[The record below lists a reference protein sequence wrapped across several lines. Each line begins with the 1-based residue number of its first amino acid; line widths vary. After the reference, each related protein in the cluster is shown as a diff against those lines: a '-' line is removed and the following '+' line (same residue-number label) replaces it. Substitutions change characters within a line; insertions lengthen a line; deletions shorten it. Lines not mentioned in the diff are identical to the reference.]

1 MSSKL
6 TRANLLRQTAY
17 SRLKEAQEIGI
28 QASTNESYKSQ
39 FLARADEIEGAYE
52 DFRSSHNTIIG
63 LISDE
68 EFSEYDKLRIA
79 ADQAYYYVK
88 SIKHDLLL
96 KNSAGTSSNTS
107 SKTSLQPCKP
117 SARIPK
123 LSIPT
128 FSGNFRDWPSFFDL
142 FKSIIHENTDLSD
155 VEKFRYLLTSLSH
168 EPLALIKGIP
178 LIDANYKI
186 AYEILEKRYQNKR
199 ILASQ
204 YYNDIFNAQP
214 VQKPT
219 SVKLRHLLNIFTEN
233 VAALRVLDFP
243 VDHWDFLLFNMLMNK
258 LDVKT
263 RTDFELENSVNH
275 EIPTYRQ
282 LVTFLERQC
291 TALESVQF
299 TTSNLQ
305 YANSGIPQRVS
316 RAPSRGPVASF
327 VASESQ
333 PGPSGQS
340 TKCFLCSSS
349 HPLYK
354 CQSFLAKTPQER
366 FSLVKQHNL
375 CVNCLISPHSVRNC
389 SSSHKCRIC
398 KLPHHTTLHFD
409 KSSKGSSPSLQPSN
423 QSEPVNSVG
432 ETQSIVPTS
441 LVSTNSSTASTLTTI
456 LLSTCVIHVKDFNG
470 NFQKIRI
477 LLDTGS
483 MANFISDTCVR
494 RLGLP
499 RRRIS
504 IPVEGLNGM
513 TSSTTQGTTS
523 CLIKPCDQ
531 SGPTFSL
538 EAIIIPKVCSNQPKF
553 HINPRDLTHIH
564 GLKLADPKFYQPGPI
579 DMLIGAELVPFL
591 LRSKRIFGGPN
602 QPVALETIYG
612 YVLQGRTS
620 TSPQKCHLTSL
631 HSSVDLNVDHILR
644 RFWEVENVPQPPCV
658 SPEDEIC
665 EKIYSSLTFRE
676 PTGRFSVPLP
686 FRIQNPSFCD
696 TYTQAYRRFCML
708 ENRFLKNPNLKGKY
722 VEFMT
727 DYINREHMSPVPTSE
742 FKSPTSYYISHHA
755 IFKEQIENSSVIY
768 KIRVVFD
775 ASLRDVQGVS
785 LNDTLYT
792 GPKLQ
797 KDISCLLLNFRYFRY
812 CFTCDIKQMYR
823 QINVNKEFWQFQ
835 KIIWRSDPSEP
846 LREYYLRTV
855 TYGVSCSPY
864 LALKT
869 LQELAK
875 SEKARFPKAAKALE
889 ENFYI
894 DDGLLG
900 SDSVEDTRALQ
911 LELIN
916 LLREGG
922 FELGKWAGNHPSLI
936 QDFGSDVLT
945 DCTFDKDEPSFIKVL
960 GLKWNP
966 KADVFSYSY
975 YPLNKTCSKRSIL
988 SEVSRIFDPLGF
1000 VSPCLLL
1007 AKQLLQKLWQSHV
1020 SWDEELPEHIQRV
1033 WQQFKVE
1040 LPGLGNI
1047 KIPRYFGFD
1056 RTSEV
1061 QIHGFCDASEI
1072 GYASVVYLRFW
1083 NSNSFK
1089 TTLVCAKC
1097 RVSPLKT
1104 QSIARLELLA
1114 ALLLANLI
1122 AFVIESFKGIFTF
1135 NDIYV
1140 WSDSMIVLTWVT
1152 SSPHRWKTFIANRVR
1167 HIQEIISISSWHHV
1181 PSHLNPADCA
1191 SRGLSPA
1198 QLSQFSLWWDGPE
1211 FLLKSEE
1218 HWPTQNNFHSS
1229 NGVEIPEERAPT
1241 VLLSKLITTENVIL
1255 CLLSRFSS
1263 LPKIQRITAYILRFV
1278 SNGLKRNDISMF
1290 NLSISPQE
1298 SDNALKYLIRVVQND
1313 VFAEIRLKIKQ
1324 NEVLPKPIRKLAPF
1338 IDQYGLLRV
1347 GGRLQKSPFSF
1358 DVKHPLLLPK
1368 VHRLTDLIIEW
1379 THQTSLHPG
1388 LKTMQYLLLQRF
1400 WILSPRSAIYRC
1412 LSKCIRCFRCKPK
1425 SYNPFM
1431 GNLPSVRVTPLR
1443 AFTSVCLDF
1452 AGPFPLLMSKTR
1464 GAKTY
1469 KGYVCVFVCCSTRAI
1484 HFEVTSDLSSDTFLA
1499 AFRRFISRRGQ
1510 CLSIR
1515 SDQGTNFK
1523 GAYNEMINLAQV
1535 TAETLSITW
1544 DFNPPSAPHFNGLA
1558 EAAVK
1563 SFKTHFYKVIGTQV
1577 LSYEE
1582 FYTLMTQIEA
1592 VLNSRPLCAVSTDPN
1607 DLQALTPG
1615 HFLVFEPLVS
1625 SIPNPDLSSLN
1636 INRLNR
1642 WQLIQRIQGDF
1653 WKRWSREYIHSLQE
1667 RSKWSTSNPSLN
1679 ENSLVLIKD
1688 DQQPPLRWPLARIMK
1703 LHHGDDGVARVV
1715 TLKTAS
1721 GGTMQRPVVKVC
1733 PLPVH

>member
-869 LQELAK
+869 L
-875 SEKARFPKAAKALE
+875 
-889 ENFYI
+889 
-894 DDGLLG
+894 
-900 SDSVEDTRALQ
+900 
-911 LELIN
+911 
-916 LLREGG
+916 
-922 FELGKWAGNHPSLI
+922 
-936 QDFGSDVLT
+936 
-945 DCTFDKDEPSFIKVL
+945 
-960 GLKWNP
+960 
-966 KADVFSYSY
+966 
-975 YPLNKTCSKRSIL
+975 
-988 SEVSRIFDPLGF
+988 
-1000 VSPCLLL
+1000 
-1007 AKQLLQKLWQSHV
+1007 